1 MLGPRTLEKRKALR
15 VLIHAGN
22 TARDRG
28 LAAVPEDVT
37 ADIPRRHHH
46 IVRTTSISAGRV
58 TVLRITP
65 GTDLRP

>member
-28 LAAVPEDVT
+28 LVAVPEDGT

-46 IVRTTSISAGRV
+46 TVRTTSISPHHEHLSAPRASLRAG
-58 TVLRITP
+58 
-65 GTDLRP
+65 